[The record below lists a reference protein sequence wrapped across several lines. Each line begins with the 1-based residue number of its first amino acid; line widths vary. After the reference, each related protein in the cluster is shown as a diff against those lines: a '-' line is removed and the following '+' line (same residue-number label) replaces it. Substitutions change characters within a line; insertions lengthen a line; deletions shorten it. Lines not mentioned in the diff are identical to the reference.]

1 MAQELHP
8 DKNNSPN
15 AKDKFA
21 EINKYIS
28 AYIVHMKSYRMRV
41 REKTMIT
48 LDQQSRIPSL
58 GFKIK
63 IFLTNLDQE
72 AFKEDEEG
80 SSRPT
85 WTTLSPSLKIF
96 LEDPSMDKERRI
108 EGNLIWN
115 NRKIYPSGMT
125 WILLNQS
132 TGLPK

>member
-58 GFKIK
+58 GF
-63 IFLTNLDQE
+63 
-72 AFKEDEEG
+72 EDLFG
-80 SSRPT
+80 GYFNGPG
-85 WTTLSPSLKIF
+85 K
-96 LEDPSMDKERRI
+96 KNRR
-108 EGNLIWN
+108 
-115 NRKIYPSGMT
+115 
-125 WILLNQS
+125 QS
-132 TGLPK
+132 NME